1 MTAADGEHGHPRNGG
16 NALTAKAE
24 VPAAAATVFPA
35 PSAATMGGAVPA
47 AVMFHLASV
56 FTQESTPK
64 PHAAERREERE
75 RPAPGWKENRRT

>member
-1 MTAADGEHGHPRNGG
+1 MRMPTGKMAPLIGLAAGV
-16 NALTAKAE
+16 L
-24 VPAAAATVFPA
+24 A